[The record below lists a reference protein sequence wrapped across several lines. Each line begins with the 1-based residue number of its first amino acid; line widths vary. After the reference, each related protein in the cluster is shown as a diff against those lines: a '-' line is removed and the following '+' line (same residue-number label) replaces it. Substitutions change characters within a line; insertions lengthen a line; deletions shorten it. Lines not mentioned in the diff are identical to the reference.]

1 MKAWLS
7 LLETRLFVAVWRR
20 KHQRKRLFHCIVGA
34 TSWKES
40 SLFIK
45 RLSRQTNDYCPWWQA
60 KRSICLPIFCSC
72 RQRHHQNR
80 NNRRE
85 NGFSRVS
92 TMGAGLKSYRIPNTK
107 LANAL
112 FPRFIWTSQADWN
125 PRKVLLSLKKGLED
139 IRASELFSLILSL
152 ISFISKNL
160 IFPLTDSKLF
170 CTLDKTI

>member
-1 MKAWLS
+1 MRQSEKLMTALLKVHHIAGPTKIQTERQNSVYEGMTFVVGNTTFRSRLAKKTPKKKGYFTALCEQPHEKNQAYSLS
-7 LLETRLFVAVWRR
+7 GYPDKLMITVLD
-20 KHQRKRLFHCIVGA
+20 G
-34 TSWKES
+34 
-40 SLFIK
+40 
-45 RLSRQTNDYCPWWQA
+45 QA

-112 FPRFIWTSQADWN
+112 FPRFI
-125 PRKVLLSLKKGLED
+125 
-139 IRASELFSLILSL
+139 
-152 ISFISKNL
+152 
-160 IFPLTDSKLF
+160 
-170 CTLDKTI
+170 